1 MSSKNTKTIKP
12 QSPRAKKKKC
22 VKNTYDLVQFKKMIG
37 KDLVIP
43 YKTANFQIDPAVQAA
58 IKEKIISGSIKTI
71 GMSGFV
77 SSGIVHVF
85 DGIDRLIA
93 VHSVS
98 YAEIKKAKLEI
109 EVFVNQYFNMTQLDL
124 L

>member
-12 QSPRAKKKKC
+12 QSPRTKKKKC

-37 KDLVIP
+37 KGLVIP
-43 YKTANFQIDPAVQAA
+43 YKTANFQIDPKAQAA